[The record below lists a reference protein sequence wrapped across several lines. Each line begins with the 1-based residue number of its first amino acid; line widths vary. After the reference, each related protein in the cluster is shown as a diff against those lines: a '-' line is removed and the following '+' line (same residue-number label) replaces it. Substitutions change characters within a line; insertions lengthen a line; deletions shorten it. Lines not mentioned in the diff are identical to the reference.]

1 MLYGKAHV
9 LTFCA
14 PSGWV
19 LDNSIWNDQGIY
31 AVFYPNG
38 STFESAK
45 DSATIM
51 YINVVERKDEK
62 ATLARMMADDAAEV
76 EHNAPAA
83 VVKPGKSIRA
93 GDGEAAVQLFA
104 PGAFGRYEAAAYFDS
119 PKVLIMFIMSSKNQA
134 VFQNDYPAFTKLVQS
149 YKFLSSNVEIEKQ

>member
-1 MLYGKAHV
+1 MAAGLQAQSTPSGGGKAPAQDGKDNNCGMLYGKAHV

-51 YINVVERKDEK
+51 YINVVERKD
-62 ATLARMMADDAAEV
+62 
-76 EHNAPAA
+76 
-83 VVKPGKSIRA
+83 
-93 GDGEAAVQLFA
+93 
-104 PGAFGRYEAAAYFDS
+104 
-119 PKVLIMFIMSSKNQA
+119 
-134 VFQNDYPAFTKLVQS
+134 
-149 YKFLSSNVEIEKQ
+149 